1 MKDIRDFQ
9 LINEGTEIAILTKE
23 LYNYKLQNK
32 LLFVFSVIVL
42 TAGVLVT
49 MDYYNKEGQHR
60 F

>member
-23 LYNYKLQNK
+23 HYNYKLQNK
-32 LLFVFSVIVL
+32 LLFVFSVIFL
-42 TAGVLVT
+42 TAGVLVA